1 MELTP
6 KQKAFADYYIECG
19 KVTEAAVKAGY
30 SKKTAAKIGSENLK
44 KPDVSAYIAQR
55 QSQIDSERICSIK
68 ISIHTTTQVVT
79 ANLHNYSYLYP
90 SIFI

>member
-1 MELTP
+1 MKFIRLDIMKMISIHTTT
-6 KQKAFADYYIECG
+6 QV
-19 KVTEAAVKAGY
+19 VT
-30 SKKTAAKIGSENLK
+30 
-44 KPDVSAYIAQR
+44 
-55 QSQIDSERICSIK
+55 SIIILCIFIVI